1 MIRIINK
8 VGFDINV
15 LGNHEF
21 DYGIQQLMKLEKNL
35 TTKYIVLISVLGQIK
50 LPFLI
55 LIKF

>member
-21 DYGIQQLMKLEKNL
+21 DYGIEQLMKLEKNL
-35 TTKYIVLISVLGQIK
+35 TKIYL
-50 LPFLI
+50 F
-55 LIKF
+55 